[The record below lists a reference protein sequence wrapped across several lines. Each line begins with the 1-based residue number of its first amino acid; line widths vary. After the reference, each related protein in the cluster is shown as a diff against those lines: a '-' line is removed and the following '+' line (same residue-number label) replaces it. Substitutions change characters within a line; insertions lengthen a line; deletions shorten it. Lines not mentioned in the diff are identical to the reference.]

1 MDDLKAVVRL
11 KEAGVTNP
19 GRLVAL
25 IMSSKTLYIY
35 FFWWREVWI
44 LIFILYPKHDYT
56 EKKGGGKLSINS
68 KFWYQLFP
76 GTNSSLWAWRGGK
89 RAGLAAKFGCQMA
102 GESAWY
108 YTVWSTTVQFSVF
121 SVCTAIDM
129 VWLFYVTGY
138 VCVQVNTWCG
148 FKIIYRTS
156 ESSETDFFPKISQL
170 LVQSLSLQT
179 DY

>member
-1 MDDLKAVVRL
+1 
-11 KEAGVTNP
+11 
-19 GRLVAL
+19 
-25 IMSSKTLYIY
+25 MSSKTLYIY

-56 EKKGGGKLSINS
+56 GKKGGEAFN
-68 KFWYQLFP
+68 KFQILIPAFP

-121 SVCTAIDM
+121 RVCTAIDM
-129 VWLFYVTGY
+129 VWLFYVTGC

-148 FKIIYRTS
+148 FKMIYCTS
-156 ESSETDFFPKISQL
+156 ESSETDFFPQDFPAFIPKSESTDWL
-170 LVQSLSLQT
+170 LESKMLNNGQKKLQSGC
-179 DY
+179 